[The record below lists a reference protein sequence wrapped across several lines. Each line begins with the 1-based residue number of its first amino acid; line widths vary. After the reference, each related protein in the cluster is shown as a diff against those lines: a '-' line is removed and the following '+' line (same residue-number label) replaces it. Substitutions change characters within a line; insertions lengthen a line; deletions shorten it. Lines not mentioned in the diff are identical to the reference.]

1 MGQFRACAV
10 VVMVFVPW
18 ASSAQ
23 VTPPLTGRDMQSLR
37 TAPPP
42 PIAEVAL
49 PDLTD
54 AEKSWLGACDTL
66 YLTPPDSEFPADLA
80 GAPNGY
86 ALIGA
91 CASDLAK
98 KVTTLNEPD
107 ATMQNRALI
116 RIRVNY
122 KTLQRW
128 VGFGR
133 GTATGSG
140 RETALKAVRDLDE
153 VLADALKARK
163 LFAQFSATLM
173 TGPSFTDT
181 KKDDKGDDKTKILAL
196 GVVHWETRHFGDVSL
211 EPLDLSFGGRLGVEP
226 VLTVV
231 TPSDAA
237 EGADTTLTGTQ
248 QSAFVWAFDVNAHRQ
263 HRAINAE
270 YGWFARTGAAMLT
283 TVPSLVDRDRGSF
296 VALPADN
303 GAGKTAWFWE
313 SGLQFT
319 MFDNRLAQVHA
330 EGARPRH
337 SSSSAWRGAMI
348 GGSRGLERWPTI
360 SARNTAW
367 CSG

>member
-1 MGQFRACAV
+1 MIRGSIHQVFHLLSPGVVWPPIRAGRAVSEFSRGVRLSQRGQDMGQFRACAV

-173 TGPSFTDT
+173 TGPSFHGHQEGRQGRRQDQ
-181 KKDDKGDDKTKILAL
+181 DPRARCRAL
-196 GVVHWETRHFGDVSL
+196 GNTALWRCV
-211 EPLDLSFGGRLGVEP
+211 
-226 VLTVV
+226 
-231 TPSDAA
+231 A
-237 EGADTTLTGTQ
+237 
-248 QSAFVWAFDVNAHRQ
+248 
-263 HRAINAE
+263 
-270 YGWFARTGAAMLT
+270 GAA
-283 TVPSLVDRDRGSF
+283 
-296 VALPADN
+296 
-303 GAGKTAWFWE
+303 
-313 SGLQFT
+313 
-319 MFDNRLAQVHA
+319 
-330 EGARPRH
+330 
-337 SSSSAWRGAMI
+337 
-348 GGSRGLERWPTI
+348 
-360 SARNTAW
+360 
-367 CSG
+367 

>member
-1 MGQFRACAV
+1 M
-10 VVMVFVPW
+10 
-18 ASSAQ
+18 
-23 VTPPLTGRDMQSLR
+23 
-37 TAPPP
+37 
-42 PIAEVAL
+42 
-49 PDLTD
+49 
-54 AEKSWLGACDTL
+54 
-66 YLTPPDSEFPADLA
+66 
-80 GAPNGY
+80 
-86 ALIGA
+86 
-91 CASDLAK
+91 
-98 KVTTLNEPD
+98 
-107 ATMQNRALI
+107 
-116 RIRVNY
+116 
-122 KTLQRW
+122 
-128 VGFGR
+128 
-133 GTATGSG
+133 
-140 RETALKAVRDLDE
+140 
-153 VLADALKARK
+153 
-163 LFAQFSATLM
+163 
-173 TGPSFTDT
+173 
-181 KKDDKGDDKTKILAL
+181 
-196 GVVHWETRHFGDVSL
+196 HWETRHFGDVSL

-313 SGLQFT
+313 SGHSSSRCST
-319 MFDNRLAQVHA
+319 IASRKCMPR
-330 EGARPRH
+330 GARPRH